1 MWPPMMNLPPAITN
15 EAMAACSDE
24 LSGAALLFAR
34 EV

>member
-1 MWPPMMNLPPAITN
+1 MSPLMMNVPPALTN

-24 LSGAALLFAR
+24 LSGAALLFAS